1 MRQAKDAVLTSWLA
15 SLDAHFKQS
24 RSLSLAERGTGI
36 PQAWFLGP
44 KAENEDLLSEF
55 VRTAIK
61 EHCNYRRSFHPG
73 DPRYITGKVKQS
85 KEYRTAVQLFE
96 KHAANL
102 FTQLKKS
109 VPFFSMR
116 YQGHMLWDQ
125 ALPAIVG
132 YFGAMLYNQNNVA
145 AEASPVTTI
154 LEIEVGNDLCRM
166 LGYPV
171 PEQDAEPACPPIP
184 WGHITCDGSVANI
197 EALWAARNAKF
208 FALGLRR
215 ALLDRKSPISGAR
228 DLEVK
233 LLDGKRR
240 KLIEV
245 DDPWVLLNLKIDDVV
260 DLPLRIKCEFNLDP
274 AKTTE
279 ALGPYSLPNVGLLEF
294 YRDLATAGIKSP
306 VVMAPISRHYSWPKA
321 GTLLGLGKNSI
332 QNIAVDLDV
341 RMDVGALRGQLARCL
356 KRKIPVIAVVAVI
369 GSTEESAVDPLR
381 QILDLRNE
389 FRGKGLDFAIHC
401 DAAWGG
407 YFNCIRRKGSKAPRR
422 PARRR
427 ASQLEFFELLS
438 QRLAEV
444 PEFPMSDYVNTQYE
458 ALPEA
463 DSITVDPHKAGYV
476 PYPAGALC
484 YRNSA
489 MRDLISLRAPVIFH
503 SQSEPTVG
511 VYGIE
516 GSKPGAAA
524 AAAWLAHK
532 VIPPTQDGYGKIL
545 GQCMWTSN
553 RLYCR
558 LLTLKDRHKKDRYEI
573 VVLQRLPAERKGQSA
588 AKVKAQR
595 KFIKDNFVHCTNK
608 ALLALLDRDPN
619 AKQLFRDIGSD
630 QVILGYTF
638 NFYEKSGHLNTD
650 AQKLKDLNDRIF
662 EICSITVPPANLNS
676 KNLILN
682 SSTFDEQSYGKP
694 FLDNYCRRLGVVN
707 PGNVPIPF
715 LISTTMDPWTTDT
728 PGGDFLQVVEDA
740 LRDAVNQAIRI
751 LNV

>member
-1 MRQAKDAVLTSWLA
+1 MRQANDAVLTSWLA
-15 SLDAHFKQS
+15 SLDAHFRQS
-24 RSLSLAERGTGI
+24 RSLSLAPRGTGI

-44 KAENEDLLSEF
+44 KAENEVLLSQL
-55 VRTAIK
+55 VRLAIK
-61 EHCNYRRSFHPG
+61 EHCNYRRSFQPD

-85 KEYRTAVQLFE
+85 KEYRTAVRLLE
-96 KHAANL
+96 EHAKNL

-171 PEQDAEPACPPIP
+171 PDQGTEPSCAPVP

-197 EALWAARNAKF
+197 EALWAARNVKF
-208 FALGLRR
+208 FAFALRA
-215 ALLDRKSPISGAR
+215 ALLDPNSPISGAR

-233 LLDGKRR
+233 LLDGKRVR
-240 KLIEV
+240 LV
-245 DDPWVLLNLKIDDVV
+245 DVNDPWVLLNLKIDDVV
-260 DLPLRIKCEFNLDP
+260 DLPQRIKCEFNLDP
-274 AKTTE
+274 AKTTA
-279 ALGPYSLPNVGLLEF
+279 ALTDHSLPSIGLVDF
-294 YRDLATAGIKSP
+294 YTNAAMAGIKSP
-306 VVMAPISRHYSWPKA
+306 FVMVPISRHYSWPKA

-332 QNIAVDLDV
+332 QNVDVDLDV
-341 RMDVGALRGQLARCL
+341 RMDLRALRRHLDSCL
-356 KRKIPVIAVVAVI
+356 KERRPVIAVVAVI

-407 YFNCIRRKGSKAPRR
+407 YFNSIRRKGSKAPRR
-422 PARRR
+422 PTKRR
-427 ASQLEFFELLS
+427 ANQLEFFELLS
-438 QRLAEV
+438 QRLADV

-524 AAAWLAHK
+524 AAVWLAHK

-558 LLTLKDRHKKDRYEI
+558 LLTLKDRHPNDRYEI
-573 VVLQRLPAERKGQSA
+573 VVLQRLPAERKGESA

-595 KFIKDNFVHCTNK
+595 EFIKDNFVHCTNR
-608 ALLALLDRDPN
+608 ALLALLDRDPY

-638 NFYEKSGHLNTD
+638 NFYDESGRLNAD

-676 KNLILN
+676 KKLILN

-694 FLDNYCRRLGVVN
+694 FLNDYCRRLGIVN

-728 PGGDFLQVVEDA
+728 PDGDFLQVVEDA
-740 LRDAVNQAIRI
+740 LRDAVDQAI
-751 LNV
+751 